1 MYRCL
6 WFFSN
11 VFGSYQMSGVL
22 TRYQGILPN
31 VWGSPQSELIPH
43 RSRRK
48 MPLMRGWCSIQTACT
63 LTMKMGISDK
73 KIIAMW
79 QLFLKLAVSSVVW
92 FVLWEILSHLTIQ
105 DKTGMCSTT
114 KIDVLLSLTMLW
126 KMKFR
131 VGVLR
136 FKPQGTLNWGCS
148 SWCSGGLEKKT
159 ILKQYVVK
167 TYLK

>member
-1 MYRCL
+1 MNIYRCL
-6 WFFSN
+6 WFLRN
-11 VFGSYQMSGVL
+11 VWGSYQMSGVL
-22 TRYQGILPN
+22 TKCQGFLPN

-48 MPLMRGWCSIQTACT
+48 MPLMRGWCSIQTACI
-63 LTMKMGISDK
+63 LTMKRGISDK

-105 DKTGMCSTT
+105 DKIGMCSTT

-148 SWCSGGLEKKT
+148 SWCSGGLEKKNDT
-159 ILKQYVVK
+159 ETVCC
-167 TYLK
+167 

>member
-1 MYRCL
+1 MLLLRNLKQYTEYKC
-6 WFFSN
+6 FFHDN
-11 VFGSYQMSGVL
+11 CFFIKC
-22 TRYQGILPN
+22 QGILPT

-48 MPLMRGWCSIQTACT
+48 TPLMRGWCSIQTACT
-63 LTMKMGISDK
+63 LTMKRGISDK
-73 KIIAMW
+73 QIIAMW
-79 QLFLKLAVSSVVW
+79 QLFLKLAVSSVVVCVIW
-92 FVLWEILSHLTIQ
+92 GILSHLTIQ

-136 FKPQGTLNWGCS
+136 FKPQGTLNWCCS

-159 ILKQYVVK
+159 ILKQSVVS
-167 TYLK
+167 